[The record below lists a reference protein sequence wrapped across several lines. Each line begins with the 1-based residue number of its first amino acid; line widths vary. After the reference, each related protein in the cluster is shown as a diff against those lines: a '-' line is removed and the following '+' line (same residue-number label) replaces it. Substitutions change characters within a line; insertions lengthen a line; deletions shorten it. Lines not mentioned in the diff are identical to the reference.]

1 MNPRDEALAKEAR
14 GVAAASGRALDW
26 FAAAARPGLDAAAL
40 ARELRGTRVRAEKLA
55 AAAARPMCVGVFGP
69 SQAGKSYLISA
80 LARAGPAPLMTVFEG
95 RAVDFVREINPEGGR
110 EATGLVTRFTMKP
123 VQAPPGM
130 PVALRLLSQTDVIK
144 ILGNAFLSDFDPADV
159 EPPGAGALEAA
170 LTTARGKLLP
180 QPFDRMSEDDVFVDL
195 REYFET
201 RFGGHS
207 TIQALKSARFWAAAS
222 ELAPRLDHTA
232 RADLLGVVW
241 GRLAPLS
248 AAYVRLASAL
258 AQLGHPEDA
267 FCPLTALLPREAS
280 IIDVLTLNR
289 LGDPADQTIAVA
301 THSGARADLPRA
313 VLTALVAEVTV
324 QLEQKPWDFFDVTDL
339 LDFPG
344 ARSREQIRDPTRHL
358 ADPQKLPAILL
369 RGKVAYLFERYCA
382 ENELTGM
389 LLCIG
394 PSNQEVRT
402 LPRMVA
408 EWIEGTHGD
417 TPEKRASQPTAL
429 FFVLTKFDAEFESKK
444 GAADTGGTRWTARL
458 AASLTDFFGKESA
471 WPREWHPRKPFDNLF
486 WLRNPNVENKAIL
499 DYDAEGHE
507 TGVRPQEAARV
518 ARLRQDFLDN
528 PEAQKHFADPALAWD
543 EAMRL
548 NDGGISHLAA
558 RLRPVCDPA
567 LKRRQVSA
575 RLADL
580 GERLRA
586 RLVPHW
592 HSADL
597 AQELAKRRAAGR
609 AVAIALARAVERQRF
624 GHLLRALSPEA
635 EEIAATLA
643 RTRFAAP
650 EAGAIPVGARTA
662 ARGLLAELDFGDE
675 PSPEIESDGPGDEAD
690 ALAGTAL
697 KLWADRLHGFAD
709 SPAAGALYGLTPET
723 AETLVAE
730 LLRSARRLKL
740 QASLA
745 AELRAILG
753 FRRHAS
759 AAAAVC
765 GLCAALRIGGFVAAL
780 GFDAMP
786 LGDRP
791 LVGPAR
797 RPVFAPRVAAEAIP
811 DLGEIAAD
819 YDRQQSL
826 DWIQAFLRSI
836 DLNLQGDGD
845 DQVDVARNAA
855 LGRILADLDTALGG
869 VRAA

>member
-1 MNPRDEALAKEAR
+1 MTDQDLAQQAR
-14 GVAAASGRALDW
+14 GVAVASGRALDW
-26 FAAAARPGLDAAAL
+26 FATAAKPGLDAAAL
-40 ARELRGTRVRAEKLA
+40 ARELRGARVRAEKLA

-80 LARAGPAPLMTVFEG
+80 LARAGSAPLMTLFDG

-123 VQAPPGM
+123 IQGPPGM

-170 LTTARGKLLP
+170 IAQARGRLSP
-180 QPFDRMSEDDVFVDL
+180 TPFDTLSEDDVFVDL

-201 RFGGHS
+201 RFGGHA
-207 TIQALKSARFWAAAS
+207 TIQALKTARFWAAAS
-222 ELAPRLDHTA
+222 ELAPRLDHAA

-241 GRLAPLS
+241 GRLPALS
-248 AAYVRLASAL
+248 AAYIRLASAL
-258 AQLGHPEDA
+258 ALLGHADDA

-301 THSGARADLPRA
+301 TRSGARADLPRA

-324 QLEQKPWDFFDVTDL
+324 QLQTKPWDFFDVTDL

-344 ARSREQIRDPTRHL
+344 ARSREQIRDPGRHL
-358 ADPQKLPAILL
+358 ADPAKLPAILL

-408 EWIEGTHGD
+408 EWIDGTHGD
-417 TPEKRASQPTAL
+417 TPDKRASQPTAL

-444 GAADTGGTRWTARL
+444 GASDIGGTRWTARL
-458 AASLTDFFGKESA
+458 AASLTDFFGKEST
-471 WPREWHPRKPFDNLF
+471 WPREWHPGKPFQNLF

-499 DYDAEGHE
+499 DYDSDGHE
-507 TGVRPQEAARV
+507 TGVRPQEAERV

-528 PEAQKHFADPALAWD
+528 PEAQKHFFDPALAWD

-567 LKRRQVSA
+567 LKRRQVAA

-580 GERLRA
+580 GDRLRA
-586 RLVPHW
+586 RLLPHW

-597 AQELAKRRAAGR
+597 AQELVKRRAAGR
-609 AVAIALARAVERQRF
+609 AVVIALARAVERQRF

-635 EEIAATLA
+635 DEVAAALA
-643 RTRFAAP
+643 RARFAAP
-650 EAGAIPVGARTA
+650 DASTIAVGARTG
-662 ARGLLAELDFGDE
+662 ARGLLADLDFGDD
-675 PSPEIESDGPGDEAD
+675 PKPEIDSDGPGDEAD
-690 ALAGTAL
+690 TLASTAL
-697 KLWADRLHGFAD
+697 KLWADRLHAFAE
-709 SPAAGALYGLTPET
+709 SPAAGTRYGLTPDT
-723 AETLVAE
+723 AATLVAE
-730 LLRSARRLKL
+730 LLRSARRTKL
-740 QASLA
+740 QTAIA
-745 AELRAILG
+745 TEIRAILG
-753 FRRHAS
+753 FRRHAT

-765 GLCAALRIGGFVAAL
+765 GLCACLRIGGFVAGL
-780 GFDAMP
+780 GLDAMP
-786 LGDRP
+786 VADRP
-791 LVGPAR
+791 VVGADR
-797 RPVFAPRVAAEAIP
+797 RPVFAPRRAAETIP
-811 DLGEIAAD
+811 TLAETAGD
-819 YDRQQSL
+819 YDRQQIL
-826 DWIQAFLRSI
+826 DWIQAFIRAI
-836 DLNLQGDGD
+836 DLNLQGDGED
-845 DQVDVARNAA
+845 AVDVARNAA
-855 LGRILADLDTALGG
+855 LGRIIADLDTALTAT
-869 VRAA
+869 RAA